1 MLPISA
7 AGPEVQPVT
16 RMSSRTRPEV
26 DVLKILVVDDEEDL
40 QDLLRYNLE
49 KEGFEVVVA
58 DNGVDGIEAARR
70 EKPDLI
76 VLDIMMPGLDGIEV
90 CRRLRSDALLRHTPI
105 MMLTARTEEET
116 QVQSLD
122 IGADI
127 YLPKPVSIP
136 VIISQIKALVRSTQR
151 NEAQPALLSI
161 QDIEIDRDRYL
172 VVRKSGIEAT
182 EYRLPRKEFELLY
195 FLASHPG
202 KVFSRQDVLDKV
214 WGHDVYVV
222 DRTVDVHIRK
232 IREKLG
238 NDIIE
243 TVKGIGY
250 KFKA

>member
-1 MLPISA
+1 MP
-7 AGPEVQPVT
+7 
-16 RMSSRTRPEV
+16 SRTRPEAE
-26 DVLKILVVDDEEDL
+26 LLTILVVDDEEDL
-40 QDLLRYNLE
+40 LELLQYNLE
-49 KEGFEVVVA
+49 KEGFRVLLA
-58 DNGVDGIEAARR
+58 PNGLEGIDVARR

-90 CRRLRSDALLRHTPI
+90 CRRLRSDALLRNTPI
-105 MMLTARTEEET
+105 LMLTARTEEEA

-136 VIISQIKALVRSTQR
+136 VLISQIKALVRTAHR
-151 NEAQPALLSI
+151 TEKQPAFLSL
-161 QDIEIDRDRYL
+161 DDLEIDRDRYL
-172 VVRKSGIEAT
+172 VFQKSNGETIEH
-182 EYRLPRKEFELLY
+182 RLPRKEFELLY
-195 FLASHPG
+195 FLASYPG

>member
-1 MLPISA
+1 MPPRTPSEA
-7 AGPEVQPVT
+7 ARRRV
-16 RMSSRTRPEV
+16 
-26 DVLKILVVDDEEDL
+26 LVVDDEEDL
-40 QDLLRYNLE
+40 LDLLQYNLE
-49 KEGFEVVVA
+49 KEGFEVLLA
-58 DNGVDGIEAARR
+58 NNGVDGIEVARK
-70 EKPDLI
+70 EEPDLI

-90 CRRLRSDALLRHTPI
+90 CRRLRSDAVLRDTPI
-105 MMLTARTEEET
+105 LMLTARTEESA
-116 QVQSLD
+116 QVQSLE

-136 VIISQIKALVRSTQR
+136 VLISQIKALMRTANR
-151 NEAQPALLSI
+151 GETLPAILVL

-172 VVRKSGIEAT
+172 VVQKTGKEPIEH
-182 EYRLPRKEFELLY
+182 RLPRKEFELLY

-214 WGHDVYVV
+214 WGHDVFVV

-238 NDIIE
+238 NDTIE